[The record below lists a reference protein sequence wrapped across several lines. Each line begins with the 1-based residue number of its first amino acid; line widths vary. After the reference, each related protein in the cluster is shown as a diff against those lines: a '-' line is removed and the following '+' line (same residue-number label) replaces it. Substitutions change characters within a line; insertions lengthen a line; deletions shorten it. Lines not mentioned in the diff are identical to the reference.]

1 MCVTVATITK
11 LLVVNGWVY
20 DACPKCNKKVD
31 GHVLPF
37 FCPACGNESADTIP
51 K

>member
-1 MCVTVATITK
+1 MANITK
-11 LLVVNGWVY
+11 LQVANGWIY

-31 GHVLPF
+31 GEALPI
-37 FCPACGNESADTIP
+37 FCVGYGNESASTIP